1 MRADDDAI
9 DVGVH
14 EPQET
19 TPSSGPAGG
28 RGRRDWDLIVIGS
41 GGAAFAAAIRAREL
55 GQRVLMVEHGATG
68 GTCLNVGC
76 IPSKVLLSRSER
88 ARLAGEPALDEALV
102 TKGELIERLR
112 QMKYIDLLGEYAI
125 AFRSGHARLTGPH
138 TVSVDGDDVTARAI
152 LLAVG
157 ARPAVPAIPG
167 LREAG
172 FVDSGSAMEFREP
185 PRRLAVLGI
194 GPVGLELG
202 QMLGNF
208 GSRVTFIGRRGVLP
222 SAEPEISAALRGV
235 LEADG
240 HDVLAPAVTAS
251 VTAEG
256 GENVVRGSVASEP
269 FEVAVD
275 EILVATGRTP
285 NTDGL
290 GLDEVGVELDG
301 WGAVLVDGEQR
312 TTVPSVYAAG
322 DVTTQPRFIYVAAAA
337 GAAVAENAFGAAG
350 QSVDLSALPQ
360 IVFTSPAV
368 AQAGPT
374 EAEALERGLDV
385 DCTVMPLDVVAR
397 ALVEGDTRGVIKL
410 VREVGTGR
418 LVGASIL
425 AAGAPDVIQS
435 AVLAIQYGITV
446 EALTRTWAP
455 YLTMAEGFKLAA
467 QSFDRDVTKLS
478 CCT

>member
-1 MRADDDAI
+1 MRPDESRI
-9 DVGVH
+9 DVRAP
-14 EPQET
+14 ESRLT
-19 TPSSGPAGG
+19 TPSSPR
-28 RGRRDWDLIVIGS
+28 RGDGVRHGWDLVVIGS
-41 GGAAFAAAIRAREL
+41 GGAAFAGAIRAREL
-55 GQRVLMVEHGATG
+55 GRRVLMVEHGTTG

-88 ARLAGEPALDEALV
+88 ARLAGVPSLHGALV
-102 TKGELIERLR
+102 TKGELIERMR
-112 QMKYIDLLGEYAI
+112 QTKYIDLLGEYGI
-125 AFRSGHARLTGPH
+125 AFRSGRARVSGRH
-138 TVSVDGDDVTARAI
+138 TVAVEGDDVTARAI

-157 ARPAVPAIPG
+157 ARPSVPAIQG

-172 FVDSGSAMEFREP
+172 FVDSTSAMELREP
-185 PRRLAVLGI
+185 PRRLAVLGV

-208 GSRVTFIGRRGVLP
+208 GSRVTFIARRGVLP
-222 SAEPEISAALRGV
+222 SAEPEISAGLRAV

-240 HDVLAPAVTAS
+240 HEVLAPAVTTS
-251 VTAEG
+251 VTAED
-256 GENVVRGSVASEP
+256 GEKVLRGSAAGEP
-269 FEVAVD
+269 FELAVD

-290 GLDEVGVELDG
+290 GLAEVGVELDG
-301 WGAVLVDGEQR
+301 SGAVLVDDEQR

-337 GAAVAENAFGAAG
+337 GTAAAENAFGEGG
-350 QSVDLSALPQ
+350 QSVDCSALPQ

-374 EAEALERGLDV
+374 EAEALERGFDV

-397 ALVEGDTRGVIKL
+397 ALVDGDTRGLIKL

-435 AVLAIQYGITV
+435 AVLAIQHGITV
-446 EALTRTWAP
+446 DALTRTWAP

>member
-1 MRADDDAI
+1 MRPHDNATA
-9 DVGVH
+9 VGVD
-14 EPQET
+14 ELQPSTPPQN
-19 TPSSGPAGG
+19 GRAG
-28 RGRRDWDLIVIGS
+28 REWDLVVIGS

-55 GQRVLMVEHGATG
+55 GQRVLMVEHGTTG

-76 IPSKVLLSRSER
+76 IPSKALLVRSEL
-88 ARLAGEPALDEALV
+88 AQLAGVPTLRDSLV
-102 TKGELIERLR
+102 AKDELIERLR
-112 QMKYIDLLGEYAI
+112 RAKYLDLLGEYGI
-125 AFRSGHARLTGPH
+125 AFRSGHARVSGPR
-138 TVSVDGDDVTARAI
+138 TVTIDGDDVTARAI

-157 ARPAVPAIPG
+157 ARPSVPPTPG

-172 FVDSGSAMEFREP
+172 FLTSTSAMELSEP

-194 GPVGLELG
+194 GPVGLEIG

-208 GSRVTFIGRRGVLP
+208 GSHVTFIGRRGVLP
-222 SAEPEISAALRGV
+222 SAEPEISSALRAV

-240 HDVLAPAVTAS
+240 HEVLAPAVTTS
-251 VTAEG
+251 VTADG
-256 GENVVRGSVASEP
+256 GEKILRGTVAGEP
-269 FEVAVD
+269 FELAVD

-290 GLDEVGVELDG
+290 GLDEVGVELDAS
-301 WGAVLVDGEQR
+301 GAVLVDDEQR
-312 TTVPSVYAAG
+312 TTVPSIYAAG
-322 DVTTQPRFIYVAAAA
+322 DVTPQPRFIYVAAAA
-337 GAAVAENAFGAAG
+337 GTAAAENAFGAGG
-350 QSVDLSALPQ
+350 QTGDLSALPQ
-360 IVFTSPAV
+360 IVFTSPGF

-397 ALVEGDTRGVIKL
+397 ALVDGDTRGVIKL

-418 LVGASIL
+418 LVGASML

-435 AVLAIQYGITV
+435 AVLAIQHGITV
-446 EALTRTWAP
+446 DALTRTWAP